1 MVSEE
6 KPMKPNELSKFA
18 RPVAGHLRS
27 VMQDGTRSPMERV
40 QAALGIQALQ
50 AFIPDVPI
58 RPARLVAPLSVPDD
72 PGSEVEPFSGLT
84 AAEKSLADQSLGLME
99 EFFTAGATEFSPDSR
114 VLVLME
120 ITAMLFADLCRRAQT
135 MGVSQLDLDAQTAK
149 VRMQD
154 LILNRMKE
162 LLRQHDLSLS

>member
-1 MVSEE
+1 
-6 KPMKPNELSKFA
+6 
-18 RPVAGHLRS
+18 
-27 VMQDGTRSPMERV
+27 
-40 QAALGIQALQ
+40 
-50 AFIPDVPI
+50 
-58 RPARLVAPLSVPDD
+58 
-72 PGSEVEPFSGLT
+72 
-84 AAEKSLADQSLGLME
+84 ME

-154 LILNRMKE
+154 LILNRMTP
-162 LLRQHDLSLS
+162 RP